1 MELNQSVYFCF
12 GEKPANERFATK
24 TAKKKGV
31 NIVILQIETFP
42 KFQRWMKQTN
52 IFKCKPAEVH
62 FTIGN
67 RVPYNKQLTNQL
79 ARAVLGNIGPRL

>member
-1 MELNQSVYFCF
+1 MCF
-12 GEKPANERFATK
+12 PLPVHYYSRQLKNLQPKLLFTLKLPEE
-24 TAKKKGV
+24 AKK
-31 NIVILQIETFP
+31 IEIFP